1 MPDSAGSLATAF
13 TGTKWG
19 TTSATYAIGAN
30 VPSTWGPSINA
41 SAATWNS
48 AGAAFQLVNNQY
60 SANTLS
66 MVDLVAKYGTSY
78 SNRYALTTNWF
89 SSNIISKTIIEI
101 GTKWQWSTSGQANM
115 ADVQNIITHEFGHWM
130 HLIDIYSPSTCG
142 AATMWAQPRWVKR
155 RSARSIRPT
164 SPAS

>member
-1 MPDSAGSLATAF
+1 
-13 TGTKWG
+13 
-19 TTSATYAIGAN
+19 
-30 VPSTWGPSINA
+30 
-41 SAATWNS
+41 
-48 AGAAFQLVNNQY
+48 
-60 SANTLS
+60 
-66 MVDLVAKYGTSY
+66 MVDLVAKYGSSY
-78 SNRYALTTNWF
+78 SNTYALTTNWF